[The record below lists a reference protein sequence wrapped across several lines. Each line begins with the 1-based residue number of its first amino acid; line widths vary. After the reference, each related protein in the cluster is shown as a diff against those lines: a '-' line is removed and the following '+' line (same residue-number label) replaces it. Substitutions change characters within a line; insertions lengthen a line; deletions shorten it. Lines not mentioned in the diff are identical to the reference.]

1 MSGVFEPALA
11 RGQRECE
18 RKELRNENVLTIGR
32 THLEPVRSPAS
43 GDDHPRVAQLNQLF
57 GEHTFFLDG
66 SGLHIVEPAE
76 PTDAGAEKGVV
87 VKLASWSDLS
97 HTSLAPHPPEV
108 TDLIVMLEAA

>member
-1 MSGVFEPALA
+1 MKMSSLLVERTLA
-11 RGQRECE
+11 SS
-18 RKELRNENVLTIGR
+18 KPSLWPTTIR
-32 THLEPVRSPAS
+32 QWLNSINCLAS
-43 GDDHPRVAQLNQLF
+43 TP
-57 GEHTFFLDG
+57 FFLDG

>member
-1 MSGVFEPALA
+1 M
-11 RGQRECE
+11 
-18 RKELRNENVLTIGR
+18 
-32 THLEPVRSPAS
+32 
-43 GDDHPRVAQLNQLF
+43 F

-66 SGLHIVEPAE
+66 SGLHIVGPAE

-87 VKLASWSDLS
+87 VKLARWSDLS